1 MEGPTFWHK
10 ATANSFKVE
19 SAIKEILYLVIKEN
33 MIVQVFV
40 PVTPDQL
47 ERKLTEIIPVG

>member
-10 ATANSFKVE
+10 ATGNSFKVE